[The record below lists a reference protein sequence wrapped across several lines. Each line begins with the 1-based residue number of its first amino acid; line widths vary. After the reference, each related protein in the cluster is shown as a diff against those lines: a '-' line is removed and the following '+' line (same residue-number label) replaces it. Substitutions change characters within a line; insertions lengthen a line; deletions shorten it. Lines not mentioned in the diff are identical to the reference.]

1 MNDLKDMDKKT
12 AIVQVDTVSEA
23 GSVKENLENES
34 KLRRRLERRHVEM
47 LALVGIFGTG
57 LFLSS
62 GQSLALT
69 GNAGMFVAYL
79 FVGLI
84 VCANQAANA
93 EVSSFM
99 PITGFYIKHAEH
111 LIDESFGFALGWVMI
126 YGALIPSE
134 LAAGAVVIS
143 YWSDLN
149 PAVWITI
156 LGISVVLST
165 AFGVRF
171 YGELEYVMGVLK
183 VILIMGLFIVCLVI
197 DLGGSKGQERIGFRY
212 WKETPW
218 NEYYTTGSL
227 GKFLAFW
234 KCVSGVVYSYGGVQY
249 ISLFGGETKH
259 PRRSIFL
266 AAKRIAIRVLTLYL
280 SIVLVLTMVLSSK
293 EPEITTSSGTASHSP
308 FVIAIKKAKIKV
320 LPHIINAVVLSS
332 AISAANLSQMQ
343 VSRILYAM
351 ASNGRAP
358 GIFLKTTKAGVPYVG
373 IIFVSSFIPLAY
385 MSCSRNASTVF
396 SWFQSITSSNLLVG
410 WCTISLNHIFLHRA
424 LKAQGYGRDVLPY
437 RSRFGPYAAWI
448 SLFFSL
454 LILLTAGFSNFLKGK
469 FDISSFFSCY
479 FVIPLLIVLTLFWKI
494 FKKSK
499 LHRPEDVDLKTFFD
513 DIEQNPEPPIKGTG
527 GKERFLILWA

>member
-1 MNDLKDMDKKT
+1 
-12 AIVQVDTVSEA
+12 
-23 GSVKENLENES
+23 
-34 KLRRRLERRHVEM
+34 
-47 LALVGIFGTG
+47 
-57 LFLSS
+57 
-62 GQSLALT
+62 
-69 GNAGMFVAYL
+69 MFVAYL

-156 LGISVVLST
+156 LGILVVLST

-266 AAKRIAIRVLTLYL
+266 AAKRI
-280 SIVLVLTMVLSSK
+280 
-293 EPEITTSSGTASHSP
+293 
-308 FVIAIKKAKIKV
+308 
-320 LPHIINAVVLSS
+320 
-332 AISAANLSQMQ
+332 
-343 VSRILYAM
+343 
-351 ASNGRAP
+351 
-358 GIFLKTTKAGVPYVG
+358 
-373 IIFVSSFIPLAY
+373 
-385 MSCSRNASTVF
+385 
-396 SWFQSITSSNLLVG
+396 
-410 WCTISLNHIFLHRA
+410 
-424 LKAQGYGRDVLPY
+424 
-437 RSRFGPYAAWI
+437 
-448 SLFFSL
+448 
-454 LILLTAGFSNFLKGK
+454 GK
-469 FDISSFFSCY
+469 
-479 FVIPLLIVLTLFWKI
+479 
-494 FKKSK
+494 
-499 LHRPEDVDLKTFFD
+499 
-513 DIEQNPEPPIKGTG
+513 
-527 GKERFLILWA
+527 